1 MNLTE
6 IQNKLNSIKQDSMN
20 LDEKITTINK
30 NIKQINLN
38 HKFDNS
44 KENFLQGTYL
54 QDRQSIVE
62 LYKLFIFYGMLEYF
76 FDHKLTL

>member
-20 LDEKITTINK
+20 LDEKINTINK
-30 NIKQINLN
+30 NVKQINLN
-38 HKFDNS
+38 DKFNDS
-44 KENFLQGTYL
+44 KKNFLQGTYL
-54 QDRQSIVE
+54 QDKQSIIE

-76 FDHKLTL
+76 FDHK